1 MLGEKDSLWQ
11 SCIFLIA
18 FLHQV
23 VRIVSSP
30 FNCKLSS
37 LISLVSYLHSN
48 QLLLE
53 TALLLGG
60 EKSF

>member
-18 FLHQV
+18 FLHHL
-23 VRIVSSP
+23 VRIVSSL

-37 LISLVSYLHSN
+37 LISLVSYLHGN

-53 TALLLGG
+53 TVLLGG
-60 EKSF
+60 EKGF

>member
-1 MLGEKDSLWQ
+1 MLREEDSLWQ

-23 VRIVSSP
+23 VRIVSSL

-37 LISLVSYLHSN
+37 LISLVSYLHGN

-53 TALLLGG
+53 TVLLLGG
-60 EKSF
+60 EKGF

>member
-1 MLGEKDSLWQ
+1 MLGENESLWQ

-18 FLHQV
+18 FLYQV
-23 VRIVSSP
+23 VGSVSSP

-37 LISLVSYLHSN
+37 LISLVSYLHGN

-53 TALLLGG
+53 IALMLGG